1 MKRKVISKVMTRL
14 LASGLALCM
23 LTGCGGSTASESAKD
38 AGMVEAPAAAMP
50 EGIMESAKV
59 EEAPMEG
66 STNSMTG
73 ATDTLR
79 YADFS
84 EAEVACPVVIEEA
97 NAEEYSQS
105 EEKGFASVYSEPLST
120 FSADV
125 DTASYSNLRR
135 LINEGYG
142 ISELP
147 KEFKVNFQNFVEM
160 FRKL

>member
-50 EGIMESAKV
+50 EGIMESAKM
-59 EEAPMEG
+59 EAAPMEG
-66 STNSMTG
+66 NTNSVTG
-73 ATDTLR
+73 ATASLK
-79 YADFS
+79 YGDFA
-84 EAEVACPVVIEEA
+84 EAACPVVIEDA